1 MPVEVS
7 DCILCAAPDI
17 EFRPFERVRG
27 WNYVRCS
34 SCGLVFLNPRPT
46 DAELEH
52 FYNHSY
58 RYDLSRYAR
67 SLPSQEIWLDLLEER
82 CGKAGTLL
90 EVGCSYGHFL
100 AEARDRGWSVQG
112 VELSES
118 AVGFGRA
125 VLGLSI
131 EQGRI
136 SDLQKR
142 NSSTFDAI
150 AAWHVLEHDPR
161 PRQFLE
167 NAFDLL
173 RPEGILALRV
183 PNLGSMVAKL
193 SGPDWQWLS
202 PPEHV
207 CMYTR
212 ETLSQLLK
220 QTGFE
225 IVATRTA
232 RGNARNM
239 WFEVLRA
246 RVKRQLTHSSNG
258 NGDHRNSYSFAS
270 PTVYQDRVW
279 YRTAENLVAVGTLP
293 FDWAVKRWLA
303 ARGEEAELAVL
314 ARKPV
319 FRESQRITPEK
330 ELERATI

>member
-7 DCILCAAPDI
+7 DCILCAEQAS

-34 SCGLVFLNPRPT
+34 DCGLVFLNPRPT

-52 FYNHSY
+52 FYNHGY

-82 CGKAGTLL
+82 CGRPGTLL

-136 SDLQKR
+136 SDLKER
-142 NSSTFDAI
+142 DSSTFDAI
-150 AAWHVLEHDPR
+150 AAWHVLEHDPL
-161 PRQFLE
+161 PRHFLE
-167 NAFDLL
+167 TAFDLL
-173 RPEGILALRV
+173 RPGGILALRV
-183 PNLGSMVAKL
+183 PNLGSLVAKL

-212 ETLSQLLK
+212 ETLSLLLE

-239 WFEVLRA
+239 WFEILRA
-246 RVKRQLTHSSNG
+246 RAKRQLTHSNNG
-258 NGDHRNSYSFAS
+258 GGDHGNSYSFAS
-270 PTVYQDRVW
+270 PKVYQDRAW
-279 YRTAENLVAVGTLP
+279 YRVAENLIAAGTLP

-303 ARGEEAELAVL
+303 VRGEEAELAVL
-314 ARKPV
+314 AQKPA
-319 FRESQRITPEK
+319 SQEPLRTTPGK
-330 ELERATI
+330 GLERATI